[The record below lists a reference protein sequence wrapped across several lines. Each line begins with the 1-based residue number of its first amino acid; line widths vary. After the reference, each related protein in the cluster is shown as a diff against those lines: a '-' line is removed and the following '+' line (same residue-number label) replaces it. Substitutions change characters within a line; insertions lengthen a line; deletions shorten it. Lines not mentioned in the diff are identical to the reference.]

1 MTQTRKILVVDD
13 EKVILDSARKILASD
28 SLQVILAP
36 DAEAAQQILLSERP
50 DIAIIDLVLPG
61 ASGMKLLDIA
71 LEHDPALVIIITTG
85 YSTVENAVAALK
97 QGAFDFLPKPFTCD
111 ELLSGVAR
119 AHRAIELRLNLSP
132 RRPGAGRR
140 GDFHLGEQTW
150 ARPERDGAAVLG
162 ATEFQLQTV
171 ARIERLELPEA
182 GAELRQGG
190 RLACLLTTDGLAH
203 TLWSPLS
210 GRVLSGND
218 RLREQPESLRND
230 PEGAG
235 WMARI
240 LPVDLDGELPNL
252 LES

>member
-1 MTQTRKILVVDD
+1 MTGSMKILVVDD
-13 EKVILDSARKILASD
+13 EQVILDSARKILDSD
-28 SLQVILAP
+28 RLQVLTAP
-36 DAEAAQQILLSERP
+36 DAETALRILLAEP
-50 DIAIIDLVLPG
+50 MDIVISDLVLPG
-61 ASGMKLLDIA
+61 ASGMKLLDMA

-97 QGAFDFLPKPFTCD
+97 HGAFDFLPKPFTCD

-119 AHRAIELRLNLSP
+119 AHRAIELRLNLGP
-132 RRPGAGRR
+132 RSPGAGRR
-140 GDFHLGEQTW
+140 GDFYLGEQTW
-150 ARPERDGAAVLG
+150 ARPERDGAALLG

-171 ARIERLELPEA
+171 ARLERLELPEA

-190 RLACLLTTDGLAH
+190 RLACLLTIDGLAH

-210 GRVLSGND
+210 GRVLLGND
-218 RLREQPESLRND
+218 RLRERPESLRDD

-252 LES
+252 IES